1 MTAIV
6 SSNFRVVNADNFKED
21 VKNSNVYVAIG
32 RADAWSLTTS
42 DTTDTTPFTPNDH
55 LDDQNNAR
63 RQFIG
68 MQKLTSADVSHVV
81 KRHNWTTG
89 TVYVPWDSD
98 DADIYDR
105 NPCFYVKTNEF
116 KVYKCLRNGNGAQ
129 STVQPTHT
137 TATPTG
143 SATDGYIWKYM
154 YSITTADSEKF
165 LTNAYMP
172 VKTIPI
178 TIEAFA
184 AAAGATNQT
193 KILLKEANLD
203 IKVGHRVKKGNTVL
217 GEISAIAGA
226 ELTLDGNLAAAVSAN
241 DLLIIDFED
250 DTHAS
255 TALST
260 DFTQYKAQK
269 DSLELAEAGG
279 IERIEIPAGQ
289 GGAGYTGNPSSIVI
303 SSDGETNAVAEPA
316 DVTIAGGAITAIDIG
331 TATGNSNHGKN
342 ITVATI
348 TVSGGGATTDATPRA
363 IIAPNRGHGTDPVA
377 ELGGFLIALNTQLVG
392 AGGAGADLT
401 IGNDFRQISI
411 IKNPRVHNATPYAGD
426 LATATTLNPL
436 KALNIT
442 GGGDVADFSADDVIT
457 GNGTGA
463 KAFVAYVDASG
474 SNNKIYYY
482 QNEKT
487 GFINFSTSSDTQITA
502 QDGAGGSGFSVN
514 SISAADVDSRSGD
527 LLFLENRTPI
537 NRSATQIEDIKL
549 ILEF

>member
-6 SSNFRVVNADNFKED
+6 SSNFRVVNANNFKED

-105 NPCFYVKTNEF
+105 NPCFYVLTNEF

-137 TATPTG
+137 TPTPTG

-184 AAAGATNQT
+184 AAAAATNQT

-203 IKVGHRVKKGNTVL
+203 IKVKHRVRKGNTVL

-250 DTHAS
+250 NDHAS
-255 TALST
+255 DALSV
-260 DFTQYKAQK
+260 DFPQYKAQK

-289 GGAGYTGNPSSIVI
+289 GGAGYQSNPDSIVI
-303 SSDGETNAVAEPA
+303 SSDGETDAVAEPA
-316 DVTIAGGAITAIDIG
+316 DVTISGGVITAIDIG
-331 TATGNSNHGKN
+331 TSTGSSNHGKN

-363 IIAPNRGHGTDPVA
+363 VIAPNRGHGTDPVA
-377 ELGGFLIALNTQLVG
+377 ELGGFLVALNTQLTG
-392 AGGAGADLT
+392 TGGGDLT
-401 IGNDFRQISI
+401 IGNDFRQITI
-411 IKNPRVHNATPYAGD
+411 IKNPRVHNSTPYAGD
-426 LATATTLNPL
+426 LATSATLNPL

-442 GGGDVADFSADDVIT
+442 GGGDVANLAADDVIT
-457 GNGTGA
+457 GGSSGA
-463 KAFVAYVDASG
+463 KAFIAYVDTSD

-487 GFINFSTSSDTQITA
+487 GFKSFTTGASETITA
-502 QDGAGGSGFSVN
+502 QDGGGGASFQVN
-514 SISAADVDSRSGD
+514 SISNSEVDSRSGEM
-527 LLFLENRTPI
+527 LFLENRTPI

>member
-6 SSNFRVVNADNFKED
+6 SSNFRVVNANNFKED

-105 NPCFYVKTNEF
+105 NPCFYVLTNEF

-137 TATPTG
+137 TPTPTG

-172 VKTIPI
+172 VKTIPV

-184 AAAGATNQT
+184 AAAAATNQT

-203 IKVGHRVKKGNTVL
+203 IKVKHRVRKGDTVL

-226 ELTLDGNLAAAVSAN
+226 ELTLDGNLAASVSAN

-250 DTHAS
+250 NDHAS
-255 TALST
+255 DALSV
-260 DFTQYKAQK
+260 DFPQYKAQR
-269 DSLELAEAGG
+269 DSLLLAEAGG

-289 GGAGYTGNPSSIVI
+289 GGAGYQSNPDSIVI
-303 SSDGETNAVAEPA
+303 SSDGETDAVAEPA
-316 DVTIAGGAITAIDIG
+316 DVTISGGVITAIDIG
-331 TATGNSNHGKN
+331 TSTGSSNHGKN
-342 ITVATI
+342 ITVASI
-348 TVSGGGATTDATPRA
+348 TVSGGSATTDATPRA
-363 IIAPNRGHGTDPVA
+363 VIAPNRGHGTDPVA
-377 ELGGFLIALNTQLVG
+377 ELGGFLVALNTQLTG
-392 AGGAGADLT
+392 TGGGDLT
-401 IGNDFRQISI
+401 IGNDFRQITI
-411 IKNPRVHNATPYAGD
+411 IKNPRVHNSTPYAGD
-426 LATATTLNPL
+426 LATSATLNPL

-442 GGGDVADFSADDVIT
+442 GGGDVDNLSADDVIT
-457 GNGTGA
+457 GGSSGA
-463 KAFVAYVDASG
+463 KAFIAYVDTEG

-487 GFINFSTSSDTQITA
+487 GFKSFTTGASETITA
-502 QDGAGGSGFSVN
+502 QDGGGGASFQVN
-514 SISAADVDSRSGD
+514 SISNSEVDSRSGEM
-527 LLFLENRTPI
+527 LFLENRTPI

>member
-6 SSNFRVVNADNFKED
+6 SSNFRVVNANNFKED

-105 NPCFYVKTNEF
+105 NPCFYVLTNEF

-137 TATPTG
+137 TPTPTG

-172 VKTIPI
+172 VKTIPV

-184 AAAGATNQT
+184 AAAAATNQT

-203 IKVGHRVKKGNTVL
+203 IKVKHRVRKGNTVL

-241 DLLIIDFED
+241 DLLIIEFED
-250 DTHAS
+250 NDHAS
-255 TALST
+255 DALST
-260 DFTQYKAQK
+260 DFPQYKAQK

-303 SSDGETNAVAEPA
+303 SSDGETDAVAEPA

-331 TATGNSNHGKN
+331 TSTGSSNHGKN
-342 ITVATI
+342 ITVASI
-348 TVSGGGATTDATPRA
+348 TVSGGSATTDATPRA
-363 IIAPNRGHGTDPVA
+363 VIAPNRGHGTDPVA
-377 ELGGFLIALNTQLVG
+377 ELGGFLVALNTQLTG
-392 AGGAGADLT
+392 TGGGDLT
-401 IGNDFRQISI
+401 IGNDFRQITI
-411 IKNPRVHNATPYAGD
+411 IKNPRVHNSTPFAGA

-442 GGGDVADFSADDVIT
+442 GGGDVANLAADDVIT
-457 GNGTGA
+457 GGSSGA
-463 KAFVAYVDASG
+463 KAFIAYVD
-474 SNNKIYYY
+474 
-482 QNEKT
+482 T
-487 GFINFSTSSDTQITA
+487 
-502 QDGAGGSGFSVN
+502 
-514 SISAADVDSRSGD
+514 
-527 LLFLENRTPI
+527 
-537 NRSATQIEDIKL
+537 
-549 ILEF
+549 

>member
-6 SSNFRVVNADNFKED
+6 SSNFRVVNADNFKVD

-98 DADIYDR
+98 DADIYDK
-105 NPCFYVKTNEF
+105 NPCFYVMTNEF

-193 KILLKEANLD
+193 KILLK
-203 IKVGHRVKKGNTVL
+203 VGRL
-217 GEISAIAGA
+217 
-226 ELTLDGNLAAAVSAN
+226 
-241 DLLIIDFED
+241 
-250 DTHAS
+250 
-255 TALST
+255 
-260 DFTQYKAQK
+260 
-269 DSLELAEAGG
+269 
-279 IERIEIPAGQ
+279 
-289 GGAGYTGNPSSIVI
+289 
-303 SSDGETNAVAEPA
+303 
-316 DVTIAGGAITAIDIG
+316 
-331 TATGNSNHGKN
+331 
-342 ITVATI
+342 
-348 TVSGGGATTDATPRA
+348 
-363 IIAPNRGHGTDPVA
+363 
-377 ELGGFLIALNTQLVG
+377 
-392 AGGAGADLT
+392 
-401 IGNDFRQISI
+401 
-411 IKNPRVHNATPYAGD
+411 
-426 LATATTLNPL
+426 
-436 KALNIT
+436 
-442 GGGDVADFSADDVIT
+442 
-457 GNGTGA
+457 
-463 KAFVAYVDASG
+463 
-474 SNNKIYYY
+474 
-482 QNEKT
+482 
-487 GFINFSTSSDTQITA
+487 
-502 QDGAGGSGFSVN
+502 
-514 SISAADVDSRSGD
+514 
-527 LLFLENRTPI
+527 
-537 NRSATQIEDIKL
+537 
-549 ILEF
+549 

>member
-105 NPCFYVKTNEF
+105 NPCFYVLTNEF

-137 TATPTG
+137 TPTPTG

-172 VKTIPI
+172 VKTIPV

-184 AAAGATNQT
+184 AAAAADNQT
-193 KILLKEANLD
+193 KILLTEANLD
-203 IKVGHRVKKGNTVL
+203 IKVGHQVVNANAQVV
-217 GEISAIAGA
+217 GEISAIVGA
-226 ELTLDGNLAAAVSAN
+226 ELTLAANLAHAISSGDILTINFAN
-241 DLLIIDFED
+241 D
-250 DTHAS
+250 TKAS

-279 IERIEIPAGQ
+279 IERIEIPSGQ
-289 GGAGYTGNPSSIVI
+289 GGAGYTGNPSSVVI
-303 SSDGETNAVAEPA
+303 SSDGETNAFVEPA

-331 TATGNSNHGKN
+331 TSTGSSAHGKN

-363 IIAPNRGHGTDPVA
+363 VIAPNRGHGTDPVA
-377 ELGGFLIALNTQLVG
+377 ELGGFLVALNTQLTG
-392 AGGAGADLT
+392 TGGGDLT
-401 IGNDFRQISI
+401 IGNDFRQITI
-411 IKNPRVHNATPYAGD
+411 IKNPRVHNSTPFAGG

-442 GGGDVADFSADDVIT
+442 GGGDVANLAADDVIT
-457 GNGTGA
+457 GGNSGA
-463 KAFVAYVDASG
+463 KAFIAYVDASD

-487 GFINFSTSSDTQITA
+487 GFKSFTTGSSETITA
-502 QDGAGGSGFSVN
+502 QDGGGGGSFQVG
-514 SISAADVDSRSGD
+514 SISNSEVDSRSGEM
-527 LLFLENRTPI
+527 LFLENRTPI